1 MIIIIGMKI
10 LIIKIQAIILSIGV
24 GIFEYCKRGDKPF

>member
-10 LIIKIQAIILSIGV
+10 LIIKIQAIILAFGM
-24 GIFEYCKRGDKPF
+24 GIYEYYKGGGKPF